1 MVIMPKNRNN
11 LFVYFAENN
20 SFADIF
26 LKSMLSFLIMTAGGE
41 RMFEVGQFIVYGS
54 SGVCKVVDIGK
65 IEMPGMP
72 KDRIYYTL
80 EPCYTKGSRI
90 LTPIDNQKTIMRR
103 LMTKEEADELIDGV
117 GDIEILWIPDERRRE
132 ESYKTM
138 IAKCD
143 CKELVKVIKTIYL
156 RKEKR
161 IAAGKKVTIS
171 DEKYFKLAED
181 NLYSELAVVLD
192 MTKEEAREYM
202 LNRIEKD
209 AVIEE

>member
-1 MVIMPKNRNN
+1 
-11 LFVYFAENN
+11 
-20 SFADIF
+20 
-26 LKSMLSFLIMTAGGE
+26 
-41 RMFEVGQFIVYGS
+41 MFEVGQFIVYGS

-65 IEMPGMP
+65 IEMTGMP

-90 LTPIDNQKTIMRR
+90 LTPTDNTKTIMRR
-103 LMTKEEADELIDGV
+103 LMTKQEADQLIDNV
-117 GDIEILWIPDERRRE
+117 NEIETLWIADERRRE
-132 ESYKTM
+132 ESYKSM

-143 CKELVKVIKTIYL
+143 CHELVKVIKTIYL
-156 RKEKR
+156 RKQKR

-181 NLYSELAVVLD
+181 NLYSELAIVLD

-202 LNRIEKD
+202 LNRIEK
-209 AVIEE
+209 EELVEEA